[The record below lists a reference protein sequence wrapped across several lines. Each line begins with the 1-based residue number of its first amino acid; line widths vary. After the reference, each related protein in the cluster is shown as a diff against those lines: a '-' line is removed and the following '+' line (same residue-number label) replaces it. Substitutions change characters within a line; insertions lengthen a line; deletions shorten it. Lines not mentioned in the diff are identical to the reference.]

1 MTSSFPCDRWLSLVS
16 GITVGLIGIAVA
28 CTSEPLPM
36 TSGQTTTTYGT
47 TNSTND
53 DDDPTD
59 VTDDGP
65 PGDATGTGT
74 EPDPTDDGPDDGPV
88 DDDDDDSGSG
98 PFDIGPIPDAPS
110 PDGLPDGSAC
120 TADYECMSGNC
131 YVMPFLGGFCGQCNE
146 DADCFGGGCTP
157 PNPFEATPPY
167 CNMGE
172 LGAGC
177 ESDSVCSGNL
187 ACGNV
192 FDLLGVISLNTCGS
206 CLDDAECGDQIC
218 APIFEL
224 SAWAG
229 QLECI
234 DPQSLPKNAYCN
246 FEFNGDQVCASG
258 ICSVVDV
265 MGLAEVG
272 VCGECNVDADCGM
285 GWCQPGELVLE
296 SGQLFGSTC
305 F

>member
-1 MTSSFPCDRWLSLVS
+1 MTSTFPCDMWRALASGMSL
-16 GITVGLIGIAVA
+16 GLLGMTFVGCSPA
-28 CTSEPLPM
+28 EPLPM
-36 TSGQTTTTYGT
+36 TSGHTTTTYGT
-47 TNSTND
+47 TNNTGED
-53 DDDPTD
+53 DSDPTD

-65 PGDATGTGT
+65 PDDSTGT
-74 EPDPTDDGPDDGPV
+74 EPDTSDDTDDPWPP
-88 DDDDDDSGSG
+88 
-98 PFDIGPIPDAPS
+98 PFLDLGPIPDTAN
-110 PDGLPDGSAC
+110 PDGLPDGSTC
-120 TADYECMSGNC
+120 TSDPECMSGNC
-131 YVMPFLGGFCGQCNE
+131 YVLPFLGGYCGQCNE

-157 PNPFEATPPY
+157 PNPFEATPPF

-177 ESDSVCSGNL
+177 ESDDVCSGDL
-187 ACGNV
+187 ACANV

-206 CLDDAECGDQIC
+206 CLDDDECGDQIC

-229 QLECI
+229 HLECI
-234 DPQSLPKNAYCN
+234 DPQSLPKNAYCDL
-246 FEFNGDQVCASG
+246 EGNGDQVCASG